1 MIELLAEVVA
11 WFDDPASWTGP
22 NGIPARTLEHVL
34 LSGLC
39 VVTAI
44 AVAVPVGLTIGHTG
58 RGALLAVTIANIGRG
73 LPSYALLLM
82 LFPFFGIGFSTAFP
96 ALLLLT
102 IPPILTNT
110 YVGVRDVDRDVVE
123 AGRGMGMTELALLRQ
138 VELPLALP
146 VIIAG
151 VRTAAVQ
158 VVATA
163 TLAALVGGGGLG
175 RFIVDGF
182 ALQDDGQLVG
192 GAILV
197 AALAILTEW
206 SLGLVER
213 RVVPPGVRGPGVVE
227 PPVFEYV
234 APPSTERRLASLEVA
249 ARPSSPAR
257 PG

>member
-1 MIELLAEVVA
+1 VIELLAEVVA
-11 WFDDPASWTGP
+11 WFDDPASWVGP
-22 NGIPARTLEHVL
+22 NGIPTRLLEHVL
-34 LSGLC
+34 LSAAC
-39 VVTAI
+39 VLTALV
-44 AVAVPVGLTIGHTG
+44 VAVPVGLAIGHTG
-58 RGALLAVTIANIGRG
+58 RGALIAVTVANIGRG

-82 LFPFFGIGFSTAFP
+82 LFPIFGIGFSTAFP

-123 AGRGMGMTELALLRQ
+123 AGRGMGMTEGGLLRR

-146 VIIAG
+146 VIVAG

-175 RFIVDGF
+175 RYIVDGF

-192 GAILV
+192 GALLV
-197 AALAILTEW
+197 AALAVLTEW
-206 SLGLVER
+206 GIGVVER
-213 RVVPPGVRGPGVVE
+213 RVVPPGSRPGAAGVRE
-227 PPVFEYV
+227 PVGG
-234 APPSTERRLASLEVA
+234 AT
-249 ARPSSPAR
+249 ARPSPAR
-257 PG
+257 SG